1 MHTVVLK
8 FFMNKD
14 DDDDDDDALYSFN
27 CSLGFHATNMR

>member
-14 DDDDDDDALYSFN
+14 DDDDDDALIALTAHLAF
-27 CSLGFHATNMR
+27 TQQT

>member
-14 DDDDDDDALYSFN
+14 DDDDDALIALTAHLAF
-27 CSLGFHATNMR
+27 TQQT